1 MSEHRR
7 ELRQRTFLKGRIIFN
22 NGSSSMDCLVR
33 DLSASGARLAIS
45 QTAILPESF
54 DLYIPVKEKTYRS
67 SLRWRRSD
75 GIGIT
80 FMDEGAAKSAEAR
93 SAEARSAEARSA
105 EARSAEAKA
114 AEAKAGAEATST
126 AGEAHA
132 REPSAPAAPEPA
144 ASAQDAAAMF
154 ALGRRVKELEAE
166 NAALRQT
173 LSSLLKSTA
182 A

>member
-93 SAEARSAEARSA
+93 SVEARSAEAKA
-105 EARSAEAKA
+105 AEAKA